1 MQTRK
6 QAKKVQNDEVSIDGT
21 VNITQKRRRE
31 KIATKPKKTTKK
43 TNTPDTTNT
52 TNEAKNQT
60 VTGQLSANSTHRLR
74 LQRTVIY
81 FAIF

>member
-31 KIATKPKKTTKK
+31 KIATKPKK
-43 TNTPDTTNT
+43 N
-52 TNEAKNQT
+52 NEKNEYT
-60 VTGQLSANSTHRLR
+60 RYNE
-74 LQRTVIY
+74 Y
-81 FAIF
+81 NE